1 MADKEIVESAIRS
14 LEATSRT
21 IDFWI
26 LMFGI
31 VVAFALAAETVLG
44 VWHWVNER
52 QLRPLRQEQ
61 ARAHEDELARLEND
75 TGRLFREAEAEAAR
89 SQIAE
94 ARARAAEANRIA
106 EEEKNS

>member
-1 MADKEIVESAIRS
+1 
-14 LEATSRT
+14 
-21 IDFWI
+21 
-26 LMFGI
+26 MFGI

-61 ARAHEDELARLEND
+61 ARAHEEELARLEND
-75 TGRLFREAEAEAAR
+75 TGRLFREAEAAR